1 MSRPTPRRPA
11 SSRGATPRP
20 RRIAGQDAT
29 SRAETPAATPVETPV
44 EPVEEPAAAPAR
56 RISLRKPSASTSETD
71 TDAVSVPD
79 AGPETGGERSDGER
93 SDGEQSGGVAV
104 LARPRTTRV
113 LIGVLTL
120 IALVLAAQAG
130 WWLLRDDADPT
141 PKADAAGSVT
151 VPDDRPVVASEVAV
165 VEGVDAAAKAAQELV
180 AVDYKNFDAEVD
192 KAAELMTAQF
202 EKTYR
207 ATTTDIKQESV
218 TQKTVVQ
225 ANVVA
230 QGVVRANRTRLQ
242 ALIFLNQV
250 VTRERDG
257 KPETVLTPF
266 KVLVTMVHT
275 DQGWLVDDLDTDLPE
290 DKNN

>member
-11 SSRGATPRP
+11 TSRGVTPRP
-20 RRIAGQDAT
+20 RKIAGQDA
-29 SRAETPAATPVETPV
+29 SPRSGTPV
-44 EPVEEPAAAPAR
+44 EPVELDESAEPVKESAGEPAPS
-56 RISLRKPSASTSETD
+56 ISLLKRRLKPRSEPPTEPASDVEPDVELEVDSAQAA
-71 TDAVSVPD
+71 DAPPD
-79 AGPETGGERSDGER
+79 GIP
-93 SDGEQSGGVAV
+93 V
-104 LARPRTTRV
+104 LARLRTTRI
-113 LIGVLTL
+113 LIGVLAL
-120 IALVLAAQAG
+120 MALVLAVQAG
-130 WWLLRDDADPT
+130 WWLLRDDSDPARAVDT
-141 PKADAAGSVT
+141 PGGVA
-151 VPDDRPVVASEVAV
+151 VPDDRPVVAEEVAV
-165 VEGVDAAAKAAQELV
+165 LDGVDAAARAAQELV
-180 AVDYKNFDAEVD
+180 AVDFNNFDAEVD
-192 KAAELMTAQF
+192 KAAELMTDQF

-207 ATTTDIKQESV
+207 ATTSDIKQESV
-218 TQKTVVQ
+218 AQKTVVQ

-275 DQGWLVDDLDTDLPE
+275 DQGWLVDGLDTDLPQ